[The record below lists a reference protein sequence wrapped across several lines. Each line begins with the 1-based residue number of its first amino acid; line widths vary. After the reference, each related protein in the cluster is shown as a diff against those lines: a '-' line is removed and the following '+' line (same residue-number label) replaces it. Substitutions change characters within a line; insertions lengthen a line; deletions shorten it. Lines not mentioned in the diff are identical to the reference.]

1 MSARFASSLTIA
13 IESGVTAPTGSAAT
27 RKRSSNAAESN
38 ARLMREPIA
47 NVFARKAPD
56 ER

>member
-1 MSARFASSLTIA
+1 MTIA